1 MAEAAPEPIEPALDA
16 VAEAERIAERLG
28 DANLMTVVA
37 DTLSDLYLMEGDR
50 EKALAAFEP
59 SIPMIDKIERP
70 AARAQWHHSGSLK
83 MLGLTA
89 DPARA
94 QVLAEQAYDGG
105 RRLSPHD
112 QGHGTYGLMLTSYW
126 LGDWDR
132 VETLLAE
139 HLKNPELAAG
149 VRCVAVQSGPS
160 LGALVLAHR
169 GDPSRALEAARHSTA
184 WEDRP
189 GPVEGQLAE
198 ALVTAGALEE
208 GQALASEVLNRAQS
222 WRWHEAARAM
232 IEALVAREDWGGV
245 RAFVGTIAGPRRVD
259 PLLDAL
265 ADRAVGQALAAG
277 GDRSGARE
285 ALVRALA
292 AFQRFPHRFEAA
304 RTQEALA
311 LVSQGSERE
320 GLLGEALATYRALG
334 AVPHVERA
342 ERLLGA
348 E

>member
-1 MAEAAPEPIEPALDA
+1 
-16 VAEAERIAERLG
+16 
-28 DANLMTVVA
+28 
-37 DTLSDLYLMEGDR
+37 
-50 EKALAAFEP
+50 
-59 SIPMIDKIERP
+59 MIDRIERP

-83 MLGLTA
+83 MLWLTA

-105 RRLSPHD
+105 RRLSAHD

-132 VETLLAE
+132 VEALLAE

-169 GDPSRALEAARHSTA
+169 GDPARALEAARHSRA

-198 ALVTAGALEE
+198 ALVTAGALDE
-208 GQALASEVLNRAQS
+208 GQALAHDILTRAQE

-232 IEALVAREDWGGV
+232 IAALTERGEWDEL

-259 PLLDAL
+259 PLLDAV

-277 GDRSGARE
+277 GQLASARE
-285 ALVRALA
+285 ALSRALA

-304 RTQEALA
+304 SAQEALA
-311 LVSQGSERE
+311 MVSEGGERE
-320 GLLGEALATYRALG
+320 RLLREAIATYRSLG
-334 AVPHVERA
+334 AVPHVKRA
-342 ERLLGA
+342 EVLLEA

>member
-1 MAEAAPEPIEPALDA
+1 
-16 VAEAERIAERLG
+16 
-28 DANLMTVVA
+28 
-37 DTLSDLYLMEGDR
+37 
-50 EKALAAFEP
+50 
-59 SIPMIDKIERP
+59 
-70 AARAQWHHSGSLK
+70 
-83 MLGLTA
+83 MLWLTA

-160 LGALVLAHR
+160 LGAMVLAHR
-169 GDPSRALEAARHSTA
+169 GDPSRALEAARLSKA

-232 IEALVAREDWGGV
+232 IAALVQ
-245 RAFVGTIAGPRRVD
+245 RAAWDDLPTFMDRIAGIRAAD

-265 ADRAVGQALAAG
+265 AERAVGQALAAG
-277 GDRSGARE
+277 GDRSGAHE
-285 ALVRALA
+285 VLSRALA

-311 LVSQGSERE
+311 VVSQGSERE
-320 GLLGEALATYRALG
+320 RLLGEAIATYRALG

-342 ERLLGA
+342 ERLIGGDR